1 MELQGCRGK
10 RQDNQNKIGMAL
22 LKKPRQKISD
32 HDFVQSF
39 LLDDEYIET
48 KEEWDM
54 MRNALYAALE
64 WGKKVK

>member
-1 MELQGCRGK
+1 
-10 RQDNQNKIGMAL
+10 MAL

-39 LLDDEYIET
+39 LLDDE
-48 KEEWDM
+48 EWDL

>member
-1 MELQGCRGK
+1 
-10 RQDNQNKIGMAL
+10 MAL

-32 HDFVQSF
+32 HDFILSF

-48 KEEWDM
+48 KEEWNM

>member
-1 MELQGCRGK
+1 
-10 RQDNQNKIGMAL
+10 MAL

-32 HDFVQSF
+32 QDFVLSF

-48 KEEWDM
+48 KEEWDL